1 MRVVRTV
8 IVAIVIVRVAVVA
21 SGGSLAESTVGA
33 VVAVVCEASSLVLQ
47 LSVARRM
54 GNGRRVEC
62 S

>member
-1 MRVVRTV
+1 MRVMRTV
-8 IVAIVIVRVAVVA
+8 VVAIVIVRVAVVA

-33 VVAVVCEASSLVLQ
+33 VVAVVCEASPLVLQ
-47 LSVARRM
+47 LSVARRV